1 MNDNP
6 RKNAKEQ
13 AVKKK
18 DMYTAVL
25 IGQIISA
32 VILVLA
38 FNFSVKPNESA
49 YRQLKD
55 MLGLELFTLGDI
67 AETLKSYFSGENSW
81 AVSGNNVT
89 VIVDATDST
98 GKKSSEEAEAEETEV
113 PETEETDNLN
123 GEGGEDLD
131 IYEAAAN
138 TSFAP
143 IKATSP
149 AIMPIEN
156 GRYTSYFGYRINPIT
171 DEFSFHTGLDIAAA
185 EGTKIRAAYSGK
197 VTKVGE
203 DSRAGKYIF
212 ISHDDGFVTFY
223 CHCSE
228 VLAEVGA
235 NIRQGETIARVGSTG
250 WSTGPH
256 LHFEVRKDNIRY
268 NPLYILENDADC

>member
-49 YRQLKD
+49 YSQLKE

-67 AETLKSYFSGENSW
+67 AETLKNYFSGENSW

-89 VIVDATDST
+89 LIAEVTD
-98 GKKSSEEAEAEETEV
+98 KNSSEEVAEETES
-113 PETEETDNLN
+113 LN
-123 GEGGEDLD
+123 GVGGEDLD

-138 TSFAP
+138 ASFAP

-197 VTKVGE
+197 VAKVGE